1 MIKKKNFSLNILF
14 IYLLSTNIAVADLQ
28 KNLINKLTGTKTL
41 SFSFKQNIS
50 NQNETGVCFIK
61 YPLLMKCEYED
72 IKQKTIISDG
82 RKIAV
87 IKKKYKRI
95 YIYPIKSTPLF
106 FILKKNEIINLIR
119 NTKPIEVDSDLIKFE
134 FIDTKNNKIKIFFD
148 KNSLKFK
155 GWETK
160 DAYSNDVSFIIS
172 NLRTNELISDNFFKI
187 PKEEDL

>member
-1 MIKKKNFSLNILF
+1 MIKKKNFSLNIFF

>member
-1 MIKKKNFSLNILF
+1 LIKKKNFSLNIFF

>member
-1 MIKKKNFSLNILF
+1 
-14 IYLLSTNIAVADLQ
+14 
-28 KNLINKLTGTKTL
+28 
-41 SFSFKQNIS
+41 
-50 NQNETGVCFIK
+50 
-61 YPLLMKCEYED
+61 MKCEYED

-119 NTKPIEVDSDLIKFE
+119 NTKPIEVGSDLIKFE

>member
-87 IKKKYKRI
+87 IKKKI
-95 YIYPIKSTPLF
+95 
-106 FILKKNEIINLIR
+106 
-119 NTKPIEVDSDLIKFE
+119 
-134 FIDTKNNKIKIFFD
+134 
-148 KNSLKFK
+148 
-155 GWETK
+155 
-160 DAYSNDVSFIIS
+160 
-172 NLRTNELISDNFFKI
+172 
-187 PKEEDL
+187 